1 MKKRAVSLSVL
12 AALIAALILV
22 PVLPFSS
29 AAIADG
35 DWASLDFT
43 VLMQQVNS
51 INMADNEV
59 LEYGKYCM
67 RGFAV
72 SPDGKYLF
80 GGFLNPS
87 NESAIVRF
95 DTETG
100 HAGGY
105 WYYEQTEG
113 EKIGTKSYP
122 KGLDCDD
129 RGYLYAGL
137 AYNPNKIDVNF
148 AVIKYDEN
156 GKDDLLKTVSVTNI
170 FHDPANTKIGVNGV
184 RVKIVG
190 SNYYFYAILNYDE
203 DYLYRFNVTTP
214 EAPVLD
220 NSFGNGGRI
229 VLSDDAYKVET
240 GKIKDAN
247 YIDVDDDGTI
257 YMAYTSESGAGLM
270 KLSEDGKSVIGNV
283 EQRKG
288 YGVCIVDDTV
298 LCSSQNS
305 PCEINVYDK
314 NTLRQVATFNITT
327 DNTVIPLDESLEL
340 MFKDPVNSLVTMRY
354 TGGVLYIADQG
365 ANGSDLDQVFATG
378 LTDEGKA
385 EVKRAADVLTA
396 LGASL
401 QTTEEKTTAKAE
413 VPDKTEPVTTAGGEQ
428 PTEPEDAGTTAEPS
442 ADVTTDAPGT
452 EPAKQEGGCSSAAA
466 LIPAAAMLALGF
478 AVSKRRR

>member
-1 MKKRAVSLSVL
+1 MNKRAVSLSVL

-170 FHDPANTKIGVNGV
+170 FHDPAMINDQVQLLLRLV
-184 RVKIVG
+184 FRM
-190 SNYYFYAILNYDE
+190 
-203 DYLYRFNVTTP
+203 
-214 EAPVLD
+214 
-220 NSFGNGGRI
+220 
-229 VLSDDAYKVET
+229 
-240 GKIKDAN
+240 AN
-247 YIDVDDDGTI
+247 
-257 YMAYTSESGAGLM
+257 L
-270 KLSEDGKSVIGNV
+270 KHL
-283 EQRKG
+283 
-288 YGVCIVDDTV
+288 
-298 LCSSQNS
+298 LCHQ
-305 PCEINVYDK
+305 
-314 NTLRQVATFNITT
+314 TA
-327 DNTVIPLDESLEL
+327 
-340 MFKDPVNSLVTMRY
+340 FKDISLVGRDY
-354 TGGVLYIADQG
+354 THPACTDQSHVLH
-365 ANGSDLDQVFATG
+365 NH
-378 LTDEGKA
+378 
-385 EVKRAADVLTA
+385 LTA
-396 LGASL
+396 DPQHFGQAGA
-401 QTTEEKTTAKAE
+401 
-413 VPDKTEPVTTAGGEQ
+413 
-428 PTEPEDAGTTAEPS
+428 
-442 ADVTTDAPGT
+442 
-452 EPAKQEGGCSSAAA
+452 
-466 LIPAAAMLALGF
+466 
-478 AVSKRRR
+478 